1 MQVRSEVRCQG
12 PGAGAGGH
20 TGRETHHVGGRRRQG
35 GHCGEEAMS
44 AVEGPPRA
52 PPPRCR
58 PLGGQ
63 PSSRPTPHC
72 PARLR
77 DPWSLPGVTSTPR
90 ASSRS
95 EDSGGGGVARP
106 GQRRL
111 AAQGANPVRPISHA
125 TCVPANTASFK
136 WACPACPGDFGNT
149 VRTPGPAGHVA
160 LGQPPGASS
169 PRFPHLSLR
178 ARASLTSKGA

>member
-1 MQVRSEVRCQG
+1 MQVRSEVRGQG

-52 PPPRCR
+52 PLPRCC

-77 DPWSLPGVTSTPR
+77 DPWSLPGVTSH
-90 ASSRS
+90 SQSL
-95 EDSGGGGVARP
+95 VK
-106 GQRRL
+106 
-111 AAQGANPVRPISHA
+111 VRG
-125 TCVPANTASFK
+125 FRG
-136 WACPACPGDFGNT
+136 WG
-149 VRTPGPAGHVA
+149 GPARA
-160 LGQPPGASS
+160 EAACSS
-169 PRFPHLSLR
+169 GSKPREAHRPCHLRPRKHGLLQVGLPR
-178 ARASLTSKGA
+178 LPR

>member
-1 MQVRSEVRCQG
+1 MQVRSEVRGQG

-52 PPPRCR
+52 PPAPLSPSGGPAVLSPYPALPRTSPR
-58 PLGGQ
+58 PLVSPWRHFPLPEPRQGQ
-63 PSSRPTPHC
+63 RI
-72 PARLR
+72 
-77 DPWSLPGVTSTPR
+77 PGR
-90 ASSRS
+90 
-95 EDSGGGGVARP
+95 GVARP

-149 VRTPGPAGHVA
+149 VRTLGPAGHVA
-160 LGQPPGASS
+160 SGQPPGASS

>member
-1 MQVRSEVRCQG
+1 MS
-12 PGAGAGGH
+12 GAGAGRVV
-20 TGRETHHVGGRRRQG
+20 TAERRPCQLWKGRPEPPHP
-35 GHCGEEAMS
+35 
-44 AVEGPPRA
+44 AVALWGA
-52 PPPRCR
+52 SR
-58 PLGGQ
+58 PLAL
-63 PSSRPTPHC
+63 PRTAPHVSETPGLSL
-72 PARLR
+72 A
-77 DPWSLPGVTSTPR
+77 SLPTPR

-95 EDSGGGGVARP
+95 EDSGGGVARP

-111 AAQGANPVRPISHA
+111 AAQGANPVRPIGHA

-160 LGQPPGASS
+160 SGQPPGASS